1 MLSAMSLAMPFA
13 PAHDAQRWRR
23 PFPGALDQAAAA
35 RRFTAMLLA
44 GCPALDDILLTVDEL
59 VVNALRHTK
68 SGQPGGTFTVEI
80 ARWDGTVAV
89 AVTDEGAPSE
99 PAVTDADDCAET
111 GRGLRTVSLLA
122 TRWGWFG
129 NDRSRTVAALFT
141 TAASLPE
148 AA

>member
-1 MLSAMSLAMPFA
+1 MLPTLPLF
-13 PAHDAQRWRR
+13 PAEPGAQRWRR
-23 PFPGALDQAAAA
+23 SFPGEPEQAAAV

-44 GCPALDDILLTVDEL
+44 GCPALDDVLLTVDEL

-80 ARWDGTVAV
+80 ARWDGSVAV
-89 AVTDEGAPSE
+89 AVADEGAPSE
-99 PAVTDADDCAET
+99 PAVSDAADDAES

-122 TRWGWFG
+122 AGWGWFG
-129 NDRSRTVAALFT
+129 NDRSRTVAALFAP
-141 TAASLPE
+141 AAAALCE